1 MVGNCKLPLAT
12 FLSVFMG
19 LAKSV
24 WSFCFFWQFI
34 EPDVEEQTGS
44 FRTRDDSVSQGTF
57 GNT

>member
-1 MVGNCKLPLAT
+1 MVVGNCKLPLAT

-24 WSFCFFWQFI
+24 WSFFFWQFI